1 MRSAGAW
8 LPGLHGIGV
17 MEPVGQ
23 KLPSGHGE
31 HAALLLR
38 SVRLVK
44 LPLSHGSAA
53 EAPGGQ

>member
-8 LPGLHGIGV
+8 LPGLHGVG
-17 MEPVGQ
+17 MMAPVVQ

-31 HAALLLR
+31 HAALLFR

-44 LPLSHGSAA
+44 LPLSHGSGAA
-53 EAPGGQ
+53 EPSEQ

>member
-23 KLPSGHGE
+23 KLPGVQASQAVE
-31 HAALLLR
+31 PAFAW
-38 SVRLVK
+38 K
-44 LPLSHGSAA
+44 LPAMQLSHVDALS
-53 EAPGGQ
+53 